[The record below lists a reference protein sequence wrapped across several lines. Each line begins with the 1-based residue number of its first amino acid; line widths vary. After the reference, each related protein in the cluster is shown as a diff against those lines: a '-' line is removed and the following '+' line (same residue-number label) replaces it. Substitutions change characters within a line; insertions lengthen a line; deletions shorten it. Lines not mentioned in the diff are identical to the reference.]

1 MPSHS
6 RQIHR
11 HTAPCFSP
19 RKQHERHTNEH
30 ISSGFH
36 KMFIPRLQHTVFQI
50 SCFARIY
57 LKEKNRTNSE
67 QAHRDKP
74 FSLRESNKISSHP
87 RGTQTAHVRPTSPAT
102 GEYPTG
108 IRPHHPAKRPA
119 GTETRIEMILIFV
132 LIFRLIFKIILF
144 SGYHINKK
152 FQATCWLQLFLSC
165 NIPPHDHKYR
175 SPSVLYFPNSAY
187 TTPTS
192 GPATGTPI
200 GHAPD
205 IPAGQT

>member
-11 HTAPCFSP
+11 HAEPCFSP
-19 RKQHERHTNEH
+19 RKQHERHTNER
-30 ISSGFH
+30 IPPGFH
-36 KMFIPRLQHTVFQI
+36 KMFIPHLQHTVFQI

-152 FQATCWLQLFLSC
+152 FQTKQKVSDNML
-165 NIPPHDHKYR
+165 
-175 SPSVLYFPNSAY
+175 V
-187 TTPTS
+187 TTIS
-192 GPATGTPI
+192 FMQHPATRP
-200 GHAPD
+200 
-205 IPAGQT
+205 